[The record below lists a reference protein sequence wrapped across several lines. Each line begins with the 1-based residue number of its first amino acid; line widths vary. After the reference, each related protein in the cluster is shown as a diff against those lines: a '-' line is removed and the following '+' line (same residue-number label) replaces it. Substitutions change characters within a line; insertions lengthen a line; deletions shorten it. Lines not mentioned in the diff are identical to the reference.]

1 VTGKGKKCVS
11 KLRSP
16 CTKEQPRTARVWCV
30 SYYDDQGQRVRKSTG
45 EATKPQAMKA
55 ALRMVSRQSQD
66 APTLREYTRTFY
78 VWGECSWIKR
88 QHAKGKGFNRQ
99 WAQSLR
105 AMLVNHVLPRFGS
118 MKLDAL
124 NRPMIEKW
132 LVDLPLSNQTKN
144 HCMYMMRNVLREAAA
159 EGIIKANPLKHAEPM
174 GKTGRKRDVFSLD
187 ELQSLF
193 PPTREGLLAIWR
205 TPKYV
210 ALFQT
215 MASTGIREG
224 EARALLWRHVLPAGW
239 LVVELAVK
247 EDATVG
253 RPKNGEARVVK
264 LPPKAQEAVGWWHEK
279 SPFKAPSVLVF
290 FGTSAT
296 RPLNRRT
303 FQDIL
308 GRALDGDHRDDASK
322 PPRVVREGRYLTTHS
337 FRHTFN
343 TMMRRVLPADHL
355 QALMGHKDGRMS
367 EHYDHPDVEA
377 QIKYLETSQTQIE
390 QAFTW

>member
-1 VTGKGKKCVS
+1 MRFKAPFTLYKRVTQDGK
-11 KLRSP
+11 
-16 CTKEQPRTARVWCV
+16 VWYV
-30 SYYDDQGQRVRKSTG
+30 SYYDDQGRRVRKSTR
-45 EATKPQAMKA
+45 ETSKPQAMKA
-55 ALRMVSRQSQD
+55 ALRMVTRQDKD

-105 AMLVNHVLPRFGS
+105 AMLDNHVLPRFGS

-144 HCMYMMRNVLREAAA
+144 HCLYMMRNVLREAAA
-159 EGIIKANPLKHAEPM
+159 EGIIKANPLEHAEPM
-174 GKTGRKRDVFSLD
+174 GKNGRKRDVFTLE
-187 ELQSLF
+187 ELQLLF
-193 PPTREGLLAIWR
+193 PGTREGLISVWKTL
-205 TPKYV
+205 KYA
-210 ALFQT
+210 ALFLA

-224 EARALLWRHVLPAGW
+224 EARAVRWRHVLPSGW
-239 LVVELAVK
+239 LQVELAVK
-247 EDATVG
+247 EDGTVG
-253 RPKNGEARVVK
+253 PPKNGETRVVR
-264 LPPKAQEAVGWWHEK
+264 LPPLAQQALSWWHDVT
-279 SPFKAPSVLVF
+279 PFKGLESLVF
-290 FGTSAT
+290 FGSASD

-308 GRALDGDHRDDASK
+308 AKALDGEHRDDQSK
-322 PPRVVREGRYLTTHS
+322 PHRIVTEGRFLTTHS

-343 TMMRRVLPADHL
+343 TVMRRLLPADHL
-355 QALMGHKDGRMS
+355 RALMGHKDGRMS

-377 QIKYLETSQTQIE
+377 QIKYLEASKAQIE
-390 QAFTW
+390 RMFSW